1 MNDNATLAQQ
11 MVAAAPAAS
20 RSVNLSTAAPKRMA
34 VINVWDAM
42 FFPSLINHDDNV
54 I

>member
-20 RSVNLSTAAPKRMA
+20 RSVNLSTDSKQVA
-34 VINVWDAM
+34 VTNVWDAM
-42 FFPSLINHDDNV
+42 FLPFFLNRDNV

>member
-1 MNDNATLAQQ
+1 MNDDNTLAQQ

-20 RSVNLSTAAPKRMA
+20 RNVNLNTDSKRMA

-42 FFPSLINHDDNV
+42 FLPSLINCDNV